1 MVRVRGC
8 MISWVSDV
16 VGGSSVF
23 HGLIEFWLGSI
34 RLWHE
39 SIGFWCESK
48 TWYGSKIGRCWRGY
62 KS

>member
-8 MISWVSDV
+8 MVSWVSDV

-39 SIGFWCESK
+39 SK